1 MVALRQDLDAIFNAP
16 LMAHA
21 QWGVFV
27 QSLDSGQVLYSR
39 NADKLLMPASN
50 VKILTLAAAA
60 HTLGWDARF
69 VTTLESAGTIE
80 AGTLL
85 GDLIVR
91 GGGDPT
97 INSRHGRA
105 RAVFGE
111 WIRALRL
118 RGINEIRGRI
128 VGDDTAF
135 EDVPLGTGWAWDDL
149 QYWYSAPIG
158 ALQLNDSVVE
168 MSVTPGPAVGEP
180 GLIEI
185 GPHGGLHVW
194 NRTRTTASGIPPT
207 LNFRRHLDRPF
218 LEVTGTLPM
227 QAEGA
232 PPWQAAL
239 ARQVAV
245 VNPTLHFVESLRDA
259 LVAAGIRVTG
269 DAVDLDDIAAAR
281 GPLPQRRVLAR
292 TESPPLWEMAVVLM
306 KVSHNLYAETL
317 LKASGE
323 AAHGSAT
330 SERGRRAV
338 LDALRAWKLDEHPVI
353 LADGSGLSRYNYASP
368 ALIAGVLRQM
378 YLDPVHRDRFAAA
391 LPIAGTDGTVSG
403 RLRGTR
409 AEANATAKTGSLS
422 SVRALSGY
430 LRTAGGEMLVFSI
443 LGNNFAIPGATV
455 NWIADL
461 AVEVLA
467 NFRGDPARRPT
478 EAPAPPPARH

>member
-1 MVALRQDLDAIFNAP
+1 
-16 LMAHA
+16 MAHA

-39 NADKLLMPASN
+39 DAGKLLMPASN

-69 VTTLESAGTIE
+69 PTTLESAGTIH

-85 GDLIVR
+85 GDLIVT

-97 INSRHGRA
+97 INSRDGRA
-105 RAVFGE
+105 NAVFAE

-118 RGINEIRGRI
+118 HGITEIRGRI

-168 MSVTPGPAVGEP
+168 MSVIPGPAVGDP
-180 GLIEI
+180 AVIRI
-185 GPHGGLHVW
+185 GPHGGLQVW
-194 NRTRTTASGIPPT
+194 NRTRTSAPGIPPT
-207 LNFRRHLDRPF
+207 LDFHRHLDRPL
-218 LEVTGTLPM
+218 LEVTGTVPLPV
-227 QAEGA
+227 
-232 PPWQAAL
+232 QAAAASQAGL

-269 DAVDLDDIAAAR
+269 DAVDLDDIAAER
-281 GPLPQRRVLAR
+281 GRQPERRVLAR
-292 TESPPLWEMAVVLM
+292 TESPPLREMAVVLM

-317 LKASGE
+317 FKASG
-323 AAHGSAT
+323 ATAHGSAT
-330 SERGRRAV
+330 SELGRRAV
-338 LDALRAWKLDEHPVI
+338 LDALRAWKLETHPVI
-353 LADGSGLSRYNYASP
+353 VADGSGLSRYNYASP
-368 ALIAGVLRQM
+368 ALLAGVLRQM
-378 YLDPVHRDRFAAA
+378 YLDPAHRDRFVAA
-391 LPIAGTDGTVSG
+391 LPIAGKDGTVSA
-403 RLRGTR
+403 RMRGTR
-409 AEANATAKTGSLS
+409 AEANATTKTGSLS

-467 NFRGDPARRPT
+467 NFRGDLPGSPT
-478 EAPAPPPARH
+478 ENPAQPRARH